1 MTKVVKEHKA
11 RQEGEIGSCDNS
23 YLDKLA
29 QLRKR
34 GARKYVQAPIIEQL
48 IAYSKNPKKTLLM
61 GEKVRWFD
69 HFSRIRNCSNVLVS
83 KDGKVTSRYCN
94 SRACLVCS
102 AIRTGKL
109 WNKYENSIQALK
121 EPFFVTLTQG
131 PRVSAMKLEKT
142 IATMTVNFK
151 NCMEVLRKRK
161 KNLVGFRKI
170 EVTYSTKEGT
180 YHPHFHVLVDGEEEA
195 YWLVSEW
202 LKRNPKA
209 SPKAQDVRKWEK
221 GDLNE
226 VFKYLTKFFDKEG
239 NPIPTDAMYNLVI
252 AMDKK
257 RSFQT
262 FGNFAKGIQE
272 VNDVNKELNPIAM
285 DIQQG
290 YYQWNDDTWYSYKD
304 FKPILEN
311 PTTKKMQQHYN
322 RLTQWL
328 NVSTAQR
335 STHQK

>member
-1 MTKVVKEHKA
+1 
-11 RQEGEIGSCDNS
+11 
-23 YLDKLA
+23 
-29 QLRKR
+29 
-34 GARKYVQAPIIEQL
+34 
-48 IAYSKNPKKTLLM
+48 M

-142 IATMTVNFK
+142 IAKMTTDFK
-151 NCMEVLRKRK
+151 KCMEVLRKRK

-170 EVTYSTKEGT
+170 EVTYSTNEGT

-195 YWLVSEW
+195 YWLVAEW
-202 LKRNPKA
+202 LKRNDKA
-209 SPKAQDVRKWEK
+209 NKKAQDIRKWEN

-239 NPIPTDAMYNLVI
+239 NPIPTEAMYNLVI

-262 FGNFAKGIQE
+262 FGNFAKGTQE
-272 VNDVNKELNPIAM
+272 VDDVNEELNPIAM
-285 DIQQG
+285 DIEQG
-290 YYQWNDDTWYSYKD
+290 YYQWFDDTWYSHKG
-304 FKPILEN
+304 FKPILDN

-322 RLTQWL
+322 KLTQWL
-328 NVSTAQR
+328 NV
-335 STHQK
+335 